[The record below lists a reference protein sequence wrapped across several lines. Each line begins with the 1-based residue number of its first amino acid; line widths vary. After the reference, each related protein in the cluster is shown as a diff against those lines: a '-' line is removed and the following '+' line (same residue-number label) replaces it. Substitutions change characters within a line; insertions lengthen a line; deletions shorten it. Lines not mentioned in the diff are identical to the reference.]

1 MTQEE
6 AYNLMVKKLAGEI
19 DTNGEAHL
27 QKWLETDRANRETFE
42 ELSLIWGKA
51 QRTPLQVDVDAAWEK
66 VNSRIQPKTIS
77 LLTNTSY
84 RIAAAIAV
92 FAILG
97 TWAVLSLRTV
107 TTIVTTAANE
117 VKKVDLPDG
126 SSVWMHEHSTLSYT
140 DNLKG
145 GKRTLNLDGMAFF
158 DVKRDETRPFVITTT
173 HGAVEVLGTSF
184 EVAAYKNDSFE
195 RVTVSTGKVKFSN
208 TQHHESLILTANTE
222 GVITTKGK
230 ASSIPVNSNELIA
243 WKNSKLTFDNEP
255 MDAVIKKLERY
266 FHIQVILK
274 EPSITNCR
282 FTADFNNPKLNEVL
296 DVLDKALQITHKQ
309 QGNRV
314 TLDGQGCSI
323 KQ

>member
-27 QKWLETDRANRETFE
+27 QKWLEADRANRETFE

-145 GKRTLNLDGMAFF
+145 GKRTLNLDGMAF
-158 DVKRDETRPFVITTT
+158 
-173 HGAVEVLGTSF
+173 L
-184 EVAAYKNDSFE
+184 
-195 RVTVSTGKVKFSN
+195 
-208 TQHHESLILTANTE
+208 
-222 GVITTKGK
+222 
-230 ASSIPVNSNELIA
+230 
-243 WKNSKLTFDNEP
+243 
-255 MDAVIKKLERY
+255 M
-266 FHIQVILK
+266 
-274 EPSITNCR
+274 
-282 FTADFNNPKLNEVL
+282 
-296 DVLDKALQITHKQ
+296 
-309 QGNRV
+309 
-314 TLDGQGCSI
+314 
-323 KQ
+323 